1 MASFSSNLYALNKN
15 FSKLCTDFFYTLGTQ
30 SCIETVT
37 YILS

>member
-15 FSKLCTDFFYTLGTQ
+15 FTKLFTYFLYTLGTQ
-30 SCIETVT
+30 YCIETVT